1 MQHEKAGSLEKL
13 LTTAKQPF
21 EDLINIIDGSS
32 AGIICALNSDGIYI
46 QHNQITDLTINKY
59 ELPYNYLIGKSILDM
74 TPENTR
80 HIAQHYLN
88 CAKKCIDADRI
99 FIEDSTLS
107 TTGKVYNDLFYYGP
121 LKNTQGQTIGAIS
134 HMLDVKMLITV
145 TTRLVHTYQ
154 KSNKSNQIINS
165 IKSYF
170 KEPIKEILILANLLE
185 IDLDNKHKKS
195 IIDEMKIYL
204 KSLLKQI
211 R

>member
-1 MQHEKAGSLEKL
+1 MQHTKADPFEKL
-13 LTTAKQPF
+13 LETAKQPF

-46 QHNQITDLTINKY
+46 QHNQITDLNINKY
-59 ELPYNYLIGKSILDM
+59 ELPCNYLIGKSILDM

-99 FIEDSTLS
+99 FIEDSSIS

-121 LKNTQGQTIGAIS
+121 LKNINGQTIGAIS
-134 HMLDVKMLITV
+134 HMLDVKMLITA
-145 TTRLVHTYQ
+145 TTRLANAYQ
-154 KSNKSNQIINS
+154 TPNKSNEIINS

-170 KEPIKEILILANLLE
+170 KESVKEILILANLLE

-195 IIDEMKIYL
+195 IIDEMKVYL
-204 KSLLKQI
+204 KSILKEI

>member
-1 MQHEKAGSLEKL
+1 
-13 LTTAKQPF
+13 
-21 EDLINIIDGSS
+21 
-32 AGIICALNSDGIYI
+32 
-46 QHNQITDLTINKY
+46 
-59 ELPYNYLIGKSILDM
+59 M

-80 HIAQHYLN
+80 YIAQHYLN
-88 CAKKCIDADRI
+88 CATKCIDADRI
-99 FIEDSTLS
+99 FIEDSSIS

-121 LKNTQGQTIGAIS
+121 LKNIQEQTIGAIS
-134 HMLDVKMLITV
+134 HMLDTKMLINATI
-145 TTRLVHTYQ
+145 RLTNTYQ
-154 KSNKSNQIINS
+154 KPNKSNQIINS

-211 R
+211 Q